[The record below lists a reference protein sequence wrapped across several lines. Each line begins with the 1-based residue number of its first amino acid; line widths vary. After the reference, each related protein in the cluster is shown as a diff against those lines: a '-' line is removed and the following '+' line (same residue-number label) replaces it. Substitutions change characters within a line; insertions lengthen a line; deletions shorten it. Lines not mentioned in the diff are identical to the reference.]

1 MSRISGV
8 LFAALACAARP
19 SIAGA
24 QGKRDRSQ
32 NGFTTVERETIAA
45 YFSQH
50 AIEVKPLPPGIV
62 KRLERGKALP
72 PGIAKRQLPES
83 LLEELPH
90 REDEGGVALEV
101 TIFGDRVVLLDASG
115 LVVDVLVGIFG
126 GFSDSSACSARCTSV
141 SSS

>member
-8 LFAALACAARP
+8 LLAALACAALP

-24 QGKRDRSQ
+24 QGNRDRSQ
-32 NGFTTVERETIAA
+32 NGFTAVEREAIAA
-45 YFSQH
+45 YFSKH

-72 PGIAKRQLPES
+72 PGIAKRQLPEP
-83 LLEELPH
+83 LLEELPP

-101 TIFGDRVVLLDASG
+101 TIFGDRVVLLNASG
-115 LVVDVLVGIFG
+115 LVVDVLEGIFG
-126 GFSDSSACSARCTSV
+126 G
-141 SSS
+141 

>member
-8 LFAALACAARP
+8 LFAALACAALP

-45 YFSQH
+45 YFSKH
-50 AIEVKPLPPGIV
+50 TIEVEPLPPGIA
-62 KRLERGKALP
+62 KRLERGKPLP
-72 PGIAKRQLPES
+72 PGIAKRQLPGP
-83 LLEELPH
+83 LLEELPP
-90 REDEGGVALEV
+90 REMEGGVALEV

-115 LVVDVLVGIFG
+115 LIVDVLEGIFG
-126 GFSDSSACSARCTSV
+126 GSSR
-141 SSS
+141 